1 MTSAPAKIPAKRNRI
16 KRSRGD
22 VIFDVV
28 NILIV
33 TIITLTMIYP
43 MWYVLIVSFATPE
56 EAALGRLYFWPRT
69 FSLEAY
75 QKVFE
80 TKSIW
85 IGYANTI
92 LYTVCHTLYVLI
104 LTIPSAYTQ

>member
-43 MWYVLIVSFATPE
+43 MWYVLIVSFAW
-56 EAALGRLYFWPRT
+56 A
-69 FSLEAY
+69 
-75 QKVFE
+75 
-80 TKSIW
+80 
-85 IGYANTI
+85 
-92 LYTVCHTLYVLI
+92 
-104 LTIPSAYTQ
+104 